1 MAHTQNGLV
10 LENGANSGAQRE
22 TAEEIALEEEKLK
35 KDSEKD
41 VRRQLE
47 QQHVAESEE
56 KAVEGIKEV
65 AEKLLS
71 NKGEAIEAK
80 LAPVLGAAEHITEG
94 AVNNGAADVEDLQED
109 SQELRQRIGS
119 GHHRGALTNCRDCHC
134 TKA

>member
-1 MAHTQNGLV
+1 MAHTQDGLV
-10 LENGANSGAQRE
+10 LENGANNGAQRE
-22 TAEEIALEEEKLK
+22 TAEEIALEEEKLR

-56 KAVEGIKEV
+56 KAVEGIKEM

-94 AVNNGAADVEDLQED
+94 AINNGAADVEDLQED
-109 SQELRQRIGS
+109 LQELKQRIGS
-119 GHHRGALTNCRDCHC
+119 GHHRGALANCRDCHC